1 MSPALARAVAG
12 AVALLLL
19 TGATAAPKRDN
30 VVAAARYR
38 ARTKFHLKD

>member
-1 MSPALARAVAG
+1 MSPARAVAG

-30 VVAAARYR
+30 VVADPPRMKH
-38 ARTKFHLKD
+38 TPPSS